1 MTCRSTPTN
10 ERLGKQMNYET
21 LLVTIADGISRITLN
36 RPKRKNAFSPRMAT
50 ELTAVLG
57 ELEADDRVRVVVLR
71 GAEGNFC
78 SGGDLQGDG
87 EPSGDGETDFL
98 RLHYNPAVLALH
110 HFPRPVIAVV
120 EGVAAGAGV
129 NLAIGCDLVYAAEGA
144 RFGVLFVQ
152 RALTLDCGG
161 SWLLPRVVG
170 LHKAKELALFGEWL
184 DAHEALRIGLVA
196 GVMKSDQLDEHVDER
211 AAKLAALPPLALA
224 ATKRGLNAAFQAE
237 LADALDREA
246 DSQLDLARSDD
257 FAEAMRAFFEKKDAK
272 YTGR

>member
-1 MTCRSTPTN
+1 MP
-10 ERLGKQMNYET
+10 YET
-21 LLVTIADGISRITLN
+21 LLVATADGIARITLN

-50 ELTAVLG
+50 ELTSALG
-57 ELEADDRVRVVVLR
+57 ELEADPEVRVVVLR
-71 GAEGNFC
+71 GAGGNFC

-87 EPSGDGETDFL
+87 EPSGDGEIDFL
-98 RLHYNPAVLALH
+98 RVHYNPAVLALH

-144 RFGVLFVQ
+144 RFSMLFVH
-152 RALTLDCGG
+152 RGLTLDCGG

-170 LHKAKELALFGEWL
+170 LHKAKELALFGDWF
-184 DAHEALRIGLVA
+184 DAQDALRIGLVA
-196 GVMKSDQLDEHVDER
+196 DVFTPDELDEHVDER

-237 LADALDREA
+237 MSDALEREA
-246 DSQLDLARSDD
+246 KSQGALARSDD
-257 FAEAMRAFFEKKDAK
+257 FAEAMRAFFKKRP
-272 YTGR
+272 GRYSGR

>member
-1 MTCRSTPTN
+1 MR
-10 ERLGKQMNYET
+10 YET
-21 LLVTIADGISRITLN
+21 LLVTIADGIARITLD

-50 ELTAVLG
+50 ELTAVLS
-57 ELEADDRVRVVVLR
+57 ELETDDRVRVVVLR
-71 GAEGNFC
+71 GADGNFC

-87 EPSGDGETDFL
+87 EPSGGGATDFL
-98 RLHYNPAVLALH
+98 RVHYNPAVLALH
-110 HFPRPVIAVV
+110 HFPRPVLAVV

-144 RFGVLFVQ
+144 RFGLLFVQ

-170 LHKAKELALFGEWL
+170 LAKAKELALFGEWI

-196 GVMKSDQLDEHVDER
+196 GVFEADQLDDHVDER
-211 AAKLAALPPLALA
+211 AAKLASLPPLALA
-224 ATKRGLNAAFQAE
+224 ATKRGLNAAFQVE
-237 LADALDREA
+237 LSGALDREA
-246 DSQLDLARSDD
+246 DAQLALARSDD
-257 FAEAMRAFFEKKDAK
+257 FAEAMRAFFEKKEAT